1 MDDNNVGVGAVL
13 QQEYDQDIDCS
24 ISYFSRMFDES
35 QRRSRYS
42 TIEKEILVLLLT
54 FKHFDGHLN
63 TTVEPVL
70 VHANHNPIVFI
81 KLIRWKRKP
90 TFIAVEFNLAAAQII
105 QISQIKGRKNVIG
118 DALSRVN

>member
-1 MDDNNVGVGAVL
+1 MDDSNDSNVGVGAVL
-13 QQEYDQDIDCS
+13 QQEYDQDIDFS

-54 FKHFDGHLN
+54 FKHFYGHLN

-81 KLIRWKRKP
+81 
-90 TFIAVEFNLAAAQII
+90 N
-105 QISQIKGRKNVIG
+105 
-118 DALSRVN
+118 